1 MHVRELTPPHLL
13 ACAGADR
20 VRRVLRC
27 ETSTGRLRAWR
38 SSFLWHVCVRRVCA
52 HLSCCVG
59 WRISCW
65 RVIGACERRPGVISV
80 YSVIRISNRI
90 QVGSASGKTRRAGAP
105 KNIARGKWRI
115 ILNRHMQREI
125 ARVFLWQSP
134 VCMSCGG
141 CLVLSESRGPQQ
153 WYEGRARTPY

>member
-1 MHVRELTPPHLL
+1 M
-13 ACAGADR
+13 
-20 VRRVLRC
+20 
-27 ETSTGRLRAWR
+27 
-38 SSFLWHVCVRRVCA
+38 
-52 HLSCCVG
+52 
-59 WRISCW
+59 
-65 RVIGACERRPGVISV
+65 ISV

-105 KNIARGKWRI
+105 KNIARGKSVE
-115 ILNRHMQREI
+115 NPVQSAEI

>member
-1 MHVRELTPPHLL
+1 M
-13 ACAGADR
+13 
-20 VRRVLRC
+20 
-27 ETSTGRLRAWR
+27 
-38 SSFLWHVCVRRVCA
+38 CVRRVCA

-115 ILNRHMQREI
+115 ILNRQRSRVCSCGSHQSACLVGGVSSCRKAAVHSSGTKAERALHTCTRPVAQRTPPPGDACGSAAVTLTA
-125 ARVFLWQSP
+125 ARVRR
-134 VCMSCGG
+134 VCCP
-141 CLVLSESRGPQQ
+141 LN
-153 WYEGRARTPY
+153 YKIAY

>member
-1 MHVRELTPPHLL
+1 M
-13 ACAGADR
+13 
-20 VRRVLRC
+20 
-27 ETSTGRLRAWR
+27 
-38 SSFLWHVCVRRVCA
+38 
-52 HLSCCVG
+52 
-59 WRISCW
+59 
-65 RVIGACERRPGVISV
+65 ISV

-105 KNIARGKWRI
+105 KNIARGKCGESCESA
-115 ILNRHMQREI
+115 EI